1 MIIPRSGMLTNC
13 GGLSHRRNYL
23 AIDHHMLKI
32 NREKLHHG
40 YMPLIGRFSRNVMDG
55 MDIRLLVE
63 SPSKTEFT
71 AVHLR
76 YTGTVSGVLLQ
87 EKLQEF
93 FGSESHEWAIAST
106 PIRELLVGQPPLLNG
121 SIVESYRG
129 KGAVEGASTIYSAE
143 IMHGPDS
150 RKAFSLSR
158 GRWSIGR
165 DNCDITLND
174 PSMHPIEGYMRVDHS
189 GVTYSSKLNSHAIQT
204 ESLIKIG
211 NSVLRIGEPRRF
223 SDSFRDTDDVEI
235 ELPAPRPKALQVAM
249 ILMPLIVGLT
259 IALFTGLWL
268 ILAMSVAS
276 SMLMALHMISHRGE
290 SRKTRNA
297 VLEAA
302 ARDLA
307 NVRQF
312 GALSIGQEIVLGHH
326 QRETKIRS
334 KQRELSNPPL
344 IDAAPFIVSIGQ
356 AAELMPTLPVHT
368 QRLALVHLLAGS
380 SHVSI
385 LVTPADSRSY
395 HQLVQPLLAHP
406 SSHMIRRLDSGA
418 TGIIICE
425 RKPAISPQKAII
437 FSLSS
442 DEAPTYS
449 DVCLRDRGV
458 NVDGISESTY
468 RALVS
473 SLPTQALNKA
483 GHSIAGS
490 RTSDI
495 EYFAA
500 PPENPFQDAED
511 VHFFAGIEPETGA
524 ALTYGLNTHGPHFLC
539 AGTTGSGKSQFL
551 RSALWSMALTAP
563 PTRLSFI
570 LIDFKGGAGLGPL
583 TTLPHCVSSI
593 TDLDITQ
600 LSRTLKYLRAD
611 LKKRE
616 KAFHQAGVSSHKDY
630 RALILGAETDLDFPE
645 VVICIDEFK
654 MLVDQHPIIMNEI
667 MRIATIGRSLGYH
680 LFLATQRPQGAVSA
694 EIRANIATA
703 FCLRVSSTQDSY
715 NVISTEDAAS
725 IPARSPGVGY
735 AKDSENR
742 LIKFQAPLINGY
754 YGATESEVISISAV
768 CSQGTD
774 DGLGQAAQAL
784 TDKELTTL
792 CSALSKQPSFAQK
805 SYTPI
810 APSLSPRPYS
820 VSASPLSLNI
830 GVLEVPD
837 AGIQNQWWW
846 EEDDGCLLFLASPVE
861 RNEHVFTLM
870 EQALSNG
877 SSVFCFSPSEQ
888 FIHRVKTRFP
898 ASAANCYAYSMKDI
912 DFVRGAVE
920 TLIPTRS
927 PTLLVLDCLDQIQDT
942 MARYPDFE
950 TQILDLLSPVGHCTV
965 KTICTASSLPRGKFQ
980 QLFAN
985 VLFSASYLETDPLRS
1000 HRKEYNRPHEGQFSV
1015 EGTAVQS
1022 LVGHAAENGVVCLAL
1037 PDPEFSPI
1045 IQQVDKKL
1053 VLGQLPTH
1061 LWLKDVPELTEKDG
1075 WRIGITRNGS
1085 AVGLPKLGGNF
1096 IAVSGKKGG
1105 GKTNFLRSLME
1116 MNKQHSAIFLPGE
1129 AGSTLKQFKDALIS
1143 SCDGHKDL
1151 PILCID
1157 NLHLLNEEI
1166 QRFILQER
1174 DSFSKVI
1181 VAYTPWPR
1189 WSTSPILSALSGTE
1203 TGLVLAPTSV
1213 SDLSFYTGAAL
1224 PWDLKTDGKVPPGR
1238 GVLIDHGTT
1247 LAFHVPLRAVP
1258 RKTGEYD
1265 EAMAE

>member
-1 MIIPRSGMLTNC
+1 
-13 GGLSHRRNYL
+13 
-23 AIDHHMLKI
+23 MLKI
-32 NREKLHHG
+32 NCEKLHRG
-40 YMPLIGRFSRNVMDG
+40 YTPLIGRLSRNVMVN

-63 SPSKTEFT
+63 NPSKTQFT
-71 AVHLR
+71 AVRLR

-93 FGSESHEWAIAST
+93 FGSETHEWAVAST
-106 PIRELLVGQPPLLNG
+106 PIKELSVGQPPLLNG

-129 KGAVEGASTIYSAE
+129 KGAVERASTIYSAE

-150 RKAFSLSR
+150 RKMFSLSR

-174 PSMHPIEGYMRVDHS
+174 PSMYPLEGYMTVDHA
-189 GVTYSSKLNSHAIQT
+189 GVTYSSKVKSHTLQT
-204 ESLIKIG
+204 QSLIKIG
-211 NSVLRIGEPRRF
+211 NSVLRIGEPPTV

-235 ELPAPRPKALQVAM
+235 ELPAPRPKVLRVAM

-259 IALFTGLWL
+259 IALVTGLWL

-276 SMLMALHMISHRGE
+276 SMLMALHMISHHGE

-297 VLEAA
+297 VMEAA
-302 ARDLA
+302 TRDLT

-312 GALSIGQEIVLGHH
+312 SAHSIGQEIVLGHH

-334 KQRELSNPPL
+334 TQRELSILPW
-344 IDAAPFIVSIGQ
+344 IDVAPFVISVEQ
-356 AAELMPTLPVHT
+356 LVELMPIIPVHT
-368 QRLALVHLLAGS
+368 QRLALVHLLATS

-385 LVTPADSRSY
+385 LVTSADSWSY

-406 SSHMIRRLDSGA
+406 SSYLMRKFDSEA

-425 RKPAISPQKAII
+425 REPAILPKKATI
-437 FSLSS
+437 FCISS
-442 DEAPTYS
+442 AEDSTYS
-449 DVCLRDRGV
+449 DVCLLDRGV
-458 NVDGISESTY
+458 SLDGVSEPTY
-468 RALVS
+468 RSLIC
-473 SLPTQALNKA
+473 SLPIQSLNKA
-483 GHSIAGS
+483 GHSVVAS

-495 EYFAA
+495 EYFAP
-500 PPENPFQDAED
+500 PPENPPQDTED
-511 VHFFAGIEPETGA
+511 VQFFVGIEPETGA
-524 ALTYGLNTHGPHFLC
+524 ALTYSLNTHGPHFLC

-551 RSALWSMALTAP
+551 RSALWSMALKVP
-563 PTRLSFI
+563 PTRLSFV

-583 TTLPHCVSSI
+583 TALPHCVSSL
-593 TDLDITQ
+593 TDLDISQ

-616 KAFHQAGVSSHKDY
+616 KAFHQAGVSSHEDY
-630 RALILGAETDLDFPE
+630 RALILGSERTLDFPE

-654 MLVDQHPIIMNEI
+654 MLVDQHPIIMNEV

-715 NVISTEDAAS
+715 NVISTEAAAS
-725 IPARSPGVGY
+725 IPARSPGAGY

-742 LIKFQAPLINGY
+742 LIQFQAPLINGY
-754 YGATESEVISISAV
+754 YGATESEVVSISAV
-768 CSQGTD
+768 YNQRAD
-774 DGLGQAAQAL
+774 DDLGQAAQAL
-784 TDKELTTL
+784 TDRELATL
-792 CSALSKQPSFAQK
+792 CSGLSKQPFFAEK
-805 SYTPI
+805 SYAPI
-810 APSLSPRPYS
+810 APSLSALPYR

-837 AGIQNQWWW
+837 AGIQNQWRWK
-846 EEDDGCLLFLASPVE
+846 EDDGCLLFLASPIE
-861 RNEHVFTLM
+861 RNEHVFMLM

-877 SSVFCFSPSEQ
+877 SAVFCFSPSEQ
-888 FIHRVKTRFP
+888 FIHRVKSRFP
-898 ASAANCYAYSMKDI
+898 VSTASCYAYSMKDI

-920 TLIPTRS
+920 TLISSRS
-927 PTLLVLDCLDQIQDT
+927 PALLVLDCFDQIQDT
-942 MARYPDFE
+942 LARYPDFE
-950 TQILDLLSPVGHCTV
+950 TQILDFLSPVGQCTV
-965 KTICTASSLPRGKFQ
+965 KTTCTASSLPRGKFQ

-1015 EGTAVQS
+1015 EGAAIQS
-1022 LVGHAAENGVVCLAL
+1022 LVGDTAENGVVCLAL

-1045 IQQVDKKL
+1045 IQQGAKKL
-1053 VLGQLPTH
+1053 ALAQLPTH
-1061 LWLKDVPELTEKDG
+1061 LGLKDVPELTEKGDF
-1075 WRIGITRNGS
+1075 RIGITRNGS
-1085 AVGLPKLGGNF
+1085 AVSLPKLGNNF
-1096 IAVSGKKGG
+1096 IAVSGKKGS
-1105 GKTNFLRSLME
+1105 GKTSFLRSLME
-1116 MNKQHSAIFLPGE
+1116 MNQQHSAIFLPGE
-1129 AGSTLKQFKDALIS
+1129 ARPTLKQLKNALIA
-1143 SCDGHKDL
+1143 SCDGYKDL

-1157 NLHLLNEEI
+1157 NLHLLNEEV
-1166 QRFILQER
+1166 QRFVLQER

-1203 TGLVLAPTSV
+1203 TGLVLAPTSI
-1213 SDLSFYTGAAL
+1213 SDLTFYTATAL

-1238 GVLIDHGTT
+1238 GVLINHGTV
-1247 LAFHVPLRAVP
+1247 LAFHVPLRAAP

-1265 EAMAE
+1265 EATAE